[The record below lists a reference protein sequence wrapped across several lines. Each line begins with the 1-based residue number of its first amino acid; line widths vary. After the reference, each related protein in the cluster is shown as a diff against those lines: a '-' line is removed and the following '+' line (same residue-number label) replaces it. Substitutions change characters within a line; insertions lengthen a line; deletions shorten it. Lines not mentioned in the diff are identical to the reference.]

1 MGSSLGI
8 LAGGGTLP
16 ARLIEVCRAT
26 GREVFVVAF
35 EGQTD
40 PASVAG
46 VAHIWT
52 HLGLAEQPF
61 EALHEAGVEDLVM
74 VGPISRPSLSELR
87 LDRRSTRFFAKIGAK
102 SLGDDGFLRAVIE
115 ALEEEGFRILGV
127 DEILRDLVARI
138 GPYGVHEP
146 DAQARED
153 IDRGF
158 AVGRAL
164 GAVDVGQ
171 AVVVQQGLVLGVE
184 AIEGTDRLLSRCAEL
199 RRDGLG
205 GVLVK
210 VQKPGQERRVD
221 LPSIGV
227 QTVRS
232 AAEAGLRG
240 IAVEAG
246 GALVIEPEAVG
257 EAADAAGL
265 FVVGIA

>member
-1 MGSSLGI
+1 M
-8 LAGGGTLP
+8 
-16 ARLIEVCRAT
+16 IEVCRAT

-40 PASVAG
+40 PASVTG

-52 HLGLAEQPF
+52 QLGLAEQPF
-61 EALHEAGVEDLVM
+61 KALHEAGVEDLVM

-87 LDRRSTRFFAKIGAK
+87 LDRWSTRFFAKIGAK

-115 ALEEEGFRILGV
+115 ALEDKGFRILGV

-138 GPYGVHEP
+138 GPYGAHEP

-153 IDRGF
+153 IGRGF
-158 AVGRAL
+158 AVARAL

-210 VQKPGQERRVD
+210 VKKPGQERRVD
-221 LPSIGV
+221 LPTIGV

-232 AAEAGLRG
+232 AAGAGLRG
-240 IAVEAG
+240 IAIEAG
-246 GALVIEPEAVG
+246 GALVIESGAVAD
-257 EAADAAGL
+257 AADTAGL

>member
-1 MGSSLGI
+1 MSSRLGI
-8 LAGGGTLP
+8 LAGGGVLP
-16 ARLIEVCRAT
+16 ARLIEVCRAA

-52 HLGLAEQPF
+52 HLGLADRPIK
-61 EALHEAGVEDLVM
+61 ALNEAGVEDLVM

-87 LDRRSTRFFAKIGAK
+87 LDLRSTRFFAKVGAK
-102 SLGDDGFLRAVIE
+102 TLGDDGLLRAVIE
-115 ALEEEGFRILGV
+115 TLEEEGFRILGV
-127 DEILRDLVARI
+127 EEILHDLVARI
-138 GPYGVHEP
+138 GPYGAHEP
-146 DAQARED
+146 DARARDD
-153 IDRGF
+153 IARGF
-158 AVGRAL
+158 AVARAL

-199 RRDGLG
+199 RRDGPG

-210 VQKPGQERRVD
+210 VKKPGQERRVD
-221 LPSIGV
+221 LPTIGA
-227 QTVRS
+227 QTIRS
-232 AAEAGLRG
+232 AAGAGLRG

-246 GALVIEPEAVG
+246 GALVIDPVAVA
-257 EAADAAGL
+257 EAADAARL
-265 FVVGIA
+265 FVVGIE